1 MTDKNPDSEKTII
14 EDRYLGKVL
23 GNKLDSFN
31 NTSYNLRL
39 YMIPDK
45 TDSGGGYL
53 NGALQAEPENTVIIA
68 QTGVTGI
75 QIDNLSL
82 NVVQGSSGAFVTNGG
97 FTLYQPGAADLLDQI
112 QMAKKV
118 LGIEAGMFANAPIF
132 LEIIFKGYTEDM
144 DDPEAAGEPVTIDG
158 PWCFKLE
165 IATIDVSITE
175 DGSTYDFGVVVGS
188 ENAYSDTYYTIPAD
202 TSMTGATIKECIE
215 DLEETLKKYR
225 EDNYKEEGVH
235 DEVVFDL
242 SQLDEFLG
250 DGKIKYSNYEN
261 AEQINRLMN
270 AEAQGIKTREEY
282 EKVLEDNPDSLDG
295 GIKATGGVWRRDRI
309 QIKEGTNFHKIFTTL
324 FVMNDDFLESCT
336 RKKKFDSPEID
347 KDGVDLNQTFTHWYK
362 IEADTEYLDYDHRR
376 NTYAKRV
383 TYKPIIYQTADQDLS
398 TAPGEM
404 VLDKENVT
412 KRIKEMNIK
421 KAYHYMYTGLNDQI
435 LKADISYKAGQLL
448 LGAPGGGLIGDTS
461 TSPNKPGAPASDGDL
476 EGKTKKAVIAAK
488 QEDVKG
494 IMKSLKDENY
504 RDRVANDLGLTEA
517 EKTALAEDKEKQKAF
532 AETLVFLEAGGNNP
546 LNYYK
551 TAKAEQKDGTV
562 IDEDHSNDNIPPYTP
577 EASGYIYG
585 ADLLDTAGGNPTII
599 GELTGQMALN
609 SLAQSQRGE
618 ISTDP
623 LPTFDYTKSVVA
635 TGGNTSDGTAKG
647 TLFGYMY
654 NNVNDASIL
663 VDLGLAVRGDP
674 WYLGPKPEN
683 PDQPKA
689 NTTALEDAL
698 AVTDNSAISYSSND
712 NYFLFTMQTPRVLD
726 PDIEDE
732 DNNSGYMSKQGTAYF
747 LSGVYQIFGVTANFS
762 NGMFE
767 VELNAKKQTA
777 LSLANFDMTDVEY
790 EEED

>member
-383 TYKPIIYQTADQDLS
+383 TYKPIIY
-398 TAPGEM
+398 
-404 VLDKENVT
+404 
-412 KRIKEMNIK
+412 
-421 KAYHYMYTGLNDQI
+421 
-435 LKADISYKAGQLL
+435 
-448 LGAPGGGLIGDTS
+448 
-461 TSPNKPGAPASDGDL
+461 
-476 EGKTKKAVIAAK
+476 
-488 QEDVKG
+488 
-494 IMKSLKDENY
+494 
-504 RDRVANDLGLTEA
+504 
-517 EKTALAEDKEKQKAF
+517 
-532 AETLVFLEAGGNNP
+532 
-546 LNYYK
+546 
-551 TAKAEQKDGTV
+551 
-562 IDEDHSNDNIPPYTP
+562 
-577 EASGYIYG
+577 
-585 ADLLDTAGGNPTII
+585 
-599 GELTGQMALN
+599 
-609 SLAQSQRGE
+609 
-618 ISTDP
+618 
-623 LPTFDYTKSVVA
+623 
-635 TGGNTSDGTAKG
+635 
-647 TLFGYMY
+647 
-654 NNVNDASIL
+654 
-663 VDLGLAVRGDP
+663 
-674 WYLGPKPEN
+674 
-683 PDQPKA
+683 
-689 NTTALEDAL
+689 
-698 AVTDNSAISYSSND
+698 
-712 NYFLFTMQTPRVLD
+712 
-726 PDIEDE
+726 
-732 DNNSGYMSKQGTAYF
+732 
-747 LSGVYQIFGVTANFS
+747 
-762 NGMFE
+762 
-767 VELNAKKQTA
+767 
-777 LSLANFDMTDVEY
+777 
-790 EEED
+790 